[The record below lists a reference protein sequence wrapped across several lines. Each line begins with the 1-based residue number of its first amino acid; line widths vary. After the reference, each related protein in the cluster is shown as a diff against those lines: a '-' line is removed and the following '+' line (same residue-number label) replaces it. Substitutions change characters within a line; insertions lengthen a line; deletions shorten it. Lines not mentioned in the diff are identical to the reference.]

1 MAAVQLTRLFRADC
15 REIPPKEAEQHLSA
29 HEDIVRSV
37 ARRLRRNSAWY
48 AAGYDMEDVFV
59 VGRMAVLEAVQT
71 YQETSAASLR
81 TWVAQVVRWRMI
93 YLITSAEETGRT
105 EQPRDSVP
113 PHIEPHDVAFEDR
126 MLCRA
131 QLTEVADAYSRMDPR
146 AQLVLT
152 QLLSNGSHREVSAS
166 LGISARRSE
175 HVLAQTRRYLRDQ
188 LLDDEVGP
196 GVS

>member
-15 REIPPKEAEQHLSA
+15 GKISSKEAEQHLAA
-29 HEDIVRSV
+29 HEDIVRSI

-105 EQPRDSVP
+105 EQPREGVP
-113 PHIEPHDVAFEDR
+113 PHAEPYDGTFEDR

-131 QLTEVADAYSRMDPR
+131 QLTEVAEAYSQMDPR
-146 AQLVLT
+146 TQLILT